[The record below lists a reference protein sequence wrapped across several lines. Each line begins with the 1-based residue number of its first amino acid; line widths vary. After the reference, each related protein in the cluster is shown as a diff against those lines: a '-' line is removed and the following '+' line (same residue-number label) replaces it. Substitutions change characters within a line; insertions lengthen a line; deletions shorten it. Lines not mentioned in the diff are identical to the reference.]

1 MKITITDGQTDQAVL
16 ARILDRLQ
24 VLETQR
30 RIDVKRIDQAIEAL
44 DKKVNS
50 LDVAFVPLKM

>member
-1 MKITITDGQTDQAVL
+1 MKITITDGQADHTVL

-24 VLETQR
+24 ALEAQR

-50 LDVAFVPLKM
+50 LDVAFVTLNK

>member
-50 LDVAFVPLKM
+50 LDVAFVTLNK

>member
-1 MKITITDGQTDQAVL
+1 MKITITDGQTDQTVL

-24 VLETQR
+24 ALEAQR
-30 RIDVKRIDQAIEAL
+30 RIDVKRTDQAIEAL

-50 LDVAFVPLKM
+50 LDVAFVTLNK

>member
-44 DKKVNS
+44 AKKVKDDIEE
-50 LDVAFVPLKM
+50 L